1 MKRKFFAGRRLRL
14 RVAALAAFALLFQQ
28 FAFAAHFCAVPG
40 LDAGSDCMGMS
51 AADMASMHGDAAALC
66 AHHCASAA
74 VTTPS
79 PDAHALDVPPL
90 MLPVLPT
97 PTVVVVS
104 VATAPSSL
112 RNLPHPSPPLRDL
125 FCSRQI

>member
-14 RVAALAAFALLFQQ
+14 RLAALAAFALLFQQ
-28 FAFAAHFCAVPG
+28 FAFAAHFCAVSG
-40 LDAGSDCMGMS
+40 SAAGSDCMGMS
-51 AADMASMHGDAAALC
+51 AADMALMHGDAAALC

-74 VTTPS
+74 VTPS

-97 PTVVVVS
+97 ATVVVVS

>member
-14 RVAALAAFALLFQQ
+14 RLAALAAFALLFQQ
-28 FAFAAHFCAVPG
+28 FAFAAHFCAVSSSA
-40 LDAGSDCMGMS
+40 AGSDCMGMA
-51 AADMASMHGDAAALC
+51 AADMTSMHGDAATLC

-74 VTTPS
+74 VTPS
-79 PDAHALDVPPL
+79 PDAHALDVPLL
-90 MLPVLPT
+90 MLPALPT
-97 PTVVVVS
+97 ATVVVVS

>member
-1 MKRKFFAGRRLRL
+1 MRRKFFAGRRLRL
-14 RVAALAAFALLFQQ
+14 RLAALAAFGLLFQQ
-28 FAFAAHFCAVPG
+28 FAFAAHFCAAMSPT
-40 LDAGSDCMGMS
+40 AGSDCMGMA
-51 AADMASMHGDAAALC
+51 AADMASMHGDATTLC

-74 VTTPS
+74 VTPS

-90 MLPVLPT
+90 ILPT
-97 PTVVVVS
+97 LPTATVVVVS
-104 VATAPSSL
+104 LATAPSSL